1 MFSCTHHFVRTYQT
15 HGILF
20 IVLMCLPLPF
30 SCGKTTICQLFAA
43 LWKQQLFA
51 VNCHM
56 HSESADFLGGL
67 RPVRHRGQEEQVRGP
82 ANPSSNG
89 RIYCSF
95 HIAKAHQK
103 NCFNFIS
110 GELEDIDDLF
120 CWSLLFVFHSLKC
133 LSLGT
138 SSFKLHKS
146 ICFAQVDFFHE

>member
-1 MFSCTHHFVRTYQT
+1 MFSCTHHFVPTYQT

-20 IVLMCLPLPF
+20 IVSMCLPLPF

-82 ANPSSNG
+82 ANPSCNG
-89 RIYCSF
+89 RIYSSF

-120 CWSLLFVFHSLKC
+120 CWSLLFVFS
-133 LSLGT
+133 
-138 SSFKLHKS
+138 
-146 ICFAQVDFFHE
+146 

>member
-1 MFSCTHHFVRTYQT
+1 MFSCTHCFVSTYQT

-20 IVLMCLPLPF
+20 IVSLCLPF

-67 RPVRHRGQEEQVRGP
+67 RPVQHRGQEEQVRGP

-89 RIYCSF
+89 RIYSSF

-110 GELEDIDDLF
+110 GELEDRRFI
-120 CWSLLFVFHSLKC
+120 LLVFTLCFFIVLKC

-146 ICFAQVDFFHE
+146 ICFS